1 MQPNGHHLHEHIFL
15 KASISRAWPRAHAC
29 MRVYVCRV
37 GNQEQM
43 LHAKSGG
50 TRWESRTFLGDDKPS
65 QSHTSTGMLG
75 KQTGWASGCDAGWE
89 DELAKGGKREREREG
104 ARHEMQNE
112 EKLSLH

>member
-1 MQPNGHHLHEHIFL
+1 
-15 KASISRAWPRAHAC
+15 
-29 MRVYVCRV
+29 
-37 GNQEQM
+37 M

-50 TRWESRTFLGDDKPS
+50 TRWESGTFLGDDKPS

-89 DELAKGGKREREREG
+89 DELAKGENREREG